1 MTGKELR
8 KLRIAMGLTQ
18 EELAKEVGVDH
29 KQMIY
34 RWEATGK
41 IGKVYTK
48 ILTEYFKK

>member
-8 KLRIAMGLTQ
+8 KLRIAKGLTQ
-18 EELAKEVGVDH
+18 EELAREIGVDH

-34 RWEATGK
+34 RWETKGK
-41 IGKVYTK
+41 IGKTYQR

>member
-8 KLRIAMGLTQ
+8 KLRIAKGLTQ
-18 EELAKEVGVDH
+18 EEFAKEVGVDH

-34 RWEATGK
+34 RWEAGSK
-41 IGKVYTK
+41 IGKTYQR